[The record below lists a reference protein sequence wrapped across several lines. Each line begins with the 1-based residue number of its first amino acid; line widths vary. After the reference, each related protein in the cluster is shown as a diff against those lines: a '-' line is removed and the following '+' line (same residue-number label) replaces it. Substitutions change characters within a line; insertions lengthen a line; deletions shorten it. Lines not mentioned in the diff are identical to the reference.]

1 VALFGLVAA
10 ILAVGAWLVLQA
22 EITAGAMIAA
32 SILMGRALA
41 PIEQTIGGWQI
52 VQNARSGWSVIK
64 KFLAAMPA
72 RRDPLELPRPPA
84 RLDGTFLRSE
94 LAIVEGQLLEIF
106 ARKARLVAEQLDAE
120 TPDFGS
126 PPEFLA
132 ISAEALEEQIEGQIS
147 LFEARRASLAQNVLQ
162 LKEQQGQIESQI
174 EGILAQRTA
183 LDRQLALIEKELADI
198 QTLFDKGLVQATR
211 LLELQREEARL
222 QGQIG
227 NLTAATAEA
236 RTRISGLEIE
246 RLTLYDQRR
255 EEAITRLRDLVYNE
269 VELAERRLSIVERL
283 ARLDV
288 RAPVSGTV
296 FGSKV
301 AAVQS
306 VIQGAEP
313 MMYLVPGDLPL
324 QISARISPIHI
335 DQVYPGQEV
344 ALMFTTFNR
353 RTTPEV
359 PGTVVRISPDAA
371 IDEATGETFYEAVIL
386 PDEAA
391 LSDVAHIQ
399 LLPGMPVEAFLKTD
413 DRTPLSYLT
422 QPLTVYFQR
431 AFREE

>member
-1 VALFGLVAA
+1 MARDPKDWSAGLPLAIGFASIFLLVGSLGAWSIGTQIAGAVVAPGVVEVESERQVIQHPDGGVVGE
-10 ILAVGAWLVLQA
+10 ILARDGDTVDAGDVLV
-22 EITAGAMIAA
+22 
-32 SILMGRALA
+32 
-41 PIEQTIGGWQI
+41 
-52 VQNARSGWSVIK
+52 
-64 KFLAAMPA
+64 
-72 RRDPLELPRPPA
+72 

-106 ARKARLVAEQLDAE
+106 ARKARLEAEQLEAE

-126 PPEFLA
+126 PPAFLTVTD
-132 ISAEALEEQIEGQIS
+132 EAVREQVDGQTT

-174 EGILAQRTA
+174 EGILAQRTS

-222 QGQIG
+222 QGEIG

-246 RLTLYDQRR
+246 RLALFDQRR
-255 EEAITRLRDLVYNE
+255 EEAITRLRDLRYNE
-269 VELAERRLSIVERL
+269 IELEERRLSIVERL

-301 AAVQS
+301 ATVQS
-306 VIQGAEP
+306 VIQPAEP
-313 MMYLVPGDLPL
+313 MMYLVPGDQPL
-324 QISARISPIHI
+324 QVSARISPIHI
-335 DQVYPGQEV
+335 DQIYPGQDV

-359 PGTVVRISPDAA
+359 PGTVFRISPDAA
-371 IDEATGETFYEAVIL
+371 MDENTGETFYEAVIL
-386 PDEAA
+386 PDEDA
-391 LSDVAHIQ
+391 LRDIAHIQ

-413 DRTPLSYLT
+413 DRTPLSYMT
-422 QPLTVYFQR
+422 QPLMVYFQR